1 MKRGEIYYIK
11 SNYSETGFEMK
22 GDRPAVIVSND
33 KNNERSGVLEV
44 VFLTTKPKRPL
55 PTHVLVRE
63 DTARPS
69 TVLCEQIT
77 SVDIGRFSDYMGT
90 LTDEEMRAV
99 DKALAVSIGLPVP
112 GEDDELLVG
121 LPVTQE
127 EADDAEEECPG
138 CEELLQMKAEMD
150 ACRRVLADYDLVK
163 AERNVYQQLYRELLE
178 KVTR

>member
-22 GDRPAVIVSND
+22 GSRPAVIVSND
-33 KNNERSGVLEV
+33 RNNERSGCLEV

-99 DKALAVSIGLPVP
+99 DKALAVSIGLQYAPYCFANEKGEVVAVP
-112 GEDDELLVG
+112 EVDDPDDE
-121 LPVTQE
+121 
-127 EADDAEEECPG
+127 EAEAVDADVYNELFDECRKL
-138 CEELLQMKAEMD
+138 ETELG
-150 ACRRVLADYDLVK
+150 
-163 AERNVYQQLYRELLE
+163 VYKKLYSELLE
-178 KVTR
+178 KVTK

>member
-33 KNNERSGVLEV
+33 KNNERSGCLEV
-44 VFLTTKPKRPL
+44 VFMTTQPKKNL
-55 PTHVLVRE
+55 PTHVLIRQ

-77 SVDIGRFSDYMGT
+77 SVDIGRFSNYMGT
-90 LTDEEMRAV
+90 LSEEEMREV
-99 DKALAVSIGLPVP
+99 DKALAISIGLPLP
-112 GEDDELLVG
+112 GETYAQEPEADEYDPADEDCACDELLQ
-121 LPVTQE
+121 LR
-127 EADDAEEECPG
+127 AE
-138 CEELLQMKAEMD
+138 LD
-150 ACRRVLADYDLVK
+150 ACKRVLADCDMAK
-163 AERNVYQQLYRELLE
+163 AELNVYQQLYRELLE

>member
-33 KNNERSGVLEV
+33 KNNERSGCLEV

-90 LTDEEMRAV
+90 LTDEEMREV
-99 DKALAVSIGLPVP
+99 DKALAISLGLPLP
-112 GEDDELLVG
+112 GEIENIITDLLEEDLPADDEVI
-121 LPVTQE
+121 
-127 EADDAEEECPG
+127 EAADADVYNELFDECRKL
-138 CEELLQMKAEMD
+138 ETELA
-150 ACRRVLADYDLVK
+150 
-163 AERNVYQQLYRELLE
+163 VYKQLYESLLE

>member
-11 SNYSETGFEMK
+11 SNYSETGYEMK

-33 KNNERSGVLEV
+33 KNNERSGCLEV

-112 GEDDELLVG
+112 GEDDELLIG
-121 LPVTQE
+121 LPVTQD
-127 EADDAEEECPG
+127 EADQYEEDQAPDVALYI
-138 CEELLQMKAEMD
+138 EELETD
-150 ACRRVLADYDLVK
+150 CRKLETELA
-163 AERNVYQQLYRELLE
+163 VYKQLYESLLE

>member
-11 SNYSETGFEMK
+11 SNCSETGFEMK

-33 KNNERSGVLEV
+33 KNNARSGCLEV
-44 VFLTTKPKRPL
+44 VFMTTQPKKNL
-55 PTHVLVRE
+55 PTHVLIRE

-90 LTDEEMRAV
+90 LTEEEMREV

-112 GEDDELLVG
+112 GETYAQEPELDD
-121 LPVTQE
+121 T
-127 EADDAEEECPG
+127 AEEECPG
-138 CEELLQMKAEMD
+138 CEDLLQMKKELD
-150 ACRRVLADYDLVK
+150 ASKSAYNELLRVQ

>member
-11 SNYSETGFEMK
+11 SNYSETGYEMK

-33 KNNERSGVLEV
+33 KNNARSGCLEV
-44 VFLTTKPKRPL
+44 VFMTTQPKKNL

-90 LTDEEMRAV
+90 LTEEEMREV

-112 GEDDELLVG
+112 GEDDELLIG

-127 EADDAEEECPG
+127 EADAAEEDDGIPFY
-138 CEELLQMKAEMD
+138 EELEASCLKLET
-150 ACRRVLADYDLVK
+150 
-163 AERNVYQQLYRELLE
+163 ERDVYKQLYESLLE